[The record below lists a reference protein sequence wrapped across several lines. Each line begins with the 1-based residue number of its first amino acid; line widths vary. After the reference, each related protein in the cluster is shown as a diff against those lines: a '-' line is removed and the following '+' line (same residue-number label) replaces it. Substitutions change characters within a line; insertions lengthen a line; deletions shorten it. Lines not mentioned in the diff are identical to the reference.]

1 MLKFSVDLQVRVPGQ
16 GSDGVVMWTG
26 PLVACDNGGDA
37 TMGPCREGPKDC
49 SDGIAIQDGVAKFV
63 GCGQGG
69 HVEDFAY
76 QFEVERGLEW
86 ETCDWYNVFV
96 FLLP

>member
-1 MLKFSVDLQVRVPGQ
+1 
-16 GSDGVVMWTG
+16 
-26 PLVACDNGGDA
+26 
-37 TMGPCREGPKDC
+37 MGPCREGPKDC